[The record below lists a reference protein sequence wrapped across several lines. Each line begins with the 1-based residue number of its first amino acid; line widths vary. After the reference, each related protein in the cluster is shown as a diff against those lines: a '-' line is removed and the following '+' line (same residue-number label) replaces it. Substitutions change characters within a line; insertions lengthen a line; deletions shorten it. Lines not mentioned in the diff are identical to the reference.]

1 MGYAYPFELIST
13 SLSQMFLDFFAQ
25 PLSNIFGAEGNEEI
39 IDRLLDSLR
48 AQIVPQLRHLSER
61 VRLA

>member
-1 MGYAYPFELIST
+1 MI
-13 SLSQMFLDFFAQ
+13 LDFFAQ

-39 IDRLLDSLR
+39 LDRLLDSLR
-48 AQIVPQLRHLSER
+48 AQIVPLLRHLSER

>member
-13 SLSQMFLDFFAQ
+13 SLGQMILDFFAQ

-39 IDRLLDSLR
+39 LDRLLDSLR
-48 AQIVPQLRHLSER
+48 AQIVPLLRHLSER